1 MVLSDI
7 TNATN
12 GRQSMKLDASALTEK
27 LHRKALQQERLSN
40 DGLTASTMDCPHDA
54 NGIPTWNLL
63 LRAEIEELRAA
74 QAEPRTPRG
83 REPCTPTTP
92 RRACSRLA
100 ATTPRTPTTPRQVS
114 RARQEPPSAPRTP
127 RVARQASAPS
137 LPGGAGLRGDG
148 TGALRRTQSA
158 KAMPRPA
165 SWGPVKAAAKVSE
178 TRSTCGKPVAQPKAR
193 GMLDRGIAADDV
205 GNSDGPG
212 GRGRKV
218 PARLLLTSQLCSAGE
233 RIAKL
238 CEQLHFW
245 QDQSQDLQHDLRQ
258 KLAQKAAVDARHERR
273 GALAQRLQQLQGD
286 LRQRREGIQRLKEFP
301 AALHHTGLEL
311 HALQACASLRD
322 RQPNVLRDPEQLL
335 RAQEMLQELQV
346 QQEAMRAELVE
357 ATRSLQKS
365 WQRLRCQQIRKLY
378 EVRQVYPVQQCNSY
392 WTIRGICLRGTA
404 SLRHQDPREER
415 LT

>member
-1 MVLSDI
+1 MLKP
-7 TNATN
+7 
-12 GRQSMKLDASALTEK
+12 R
-27 LHRKALQQERLSN
+27 
-40 DGLTASTMDCPHDA
+40 
-54 NGIPTWNLL
+54 WN
-63 LRAEIEELRAA
+63 
-74 QAEPRTPRG
+74 
-83 REPCTPTTP
+83 
-92 RRACSRLA
+92 
-100 ATTPRTPTTPRQVS
+100 
-114 RARQEPPSAPRTP
+114 
-127 RVARQASAPS
+127 
-137 LPGGAGLRGDG
+137 
-148 TGALRRTQSA
+148 
-158 KAMPRPA
+158 K
-165 SWGPVKAAAKVSE
+165 
-178 TRSTCGKPVAQPKAR
+178 
-193 GMLDRGIAADDV
+193 GIAADDV

-415 LT
+415 EASTALGYLSHLLASAASLLQVPLQLELNRVGSSRSFVVDPNGPPEASSRTLLPKGRPFAATRERRAEGEWPLHYGRAIEKTQFDTALRLLEQSLHQFLYSRGYRHQKATGDNLLKCADVIFCHEIYAGESP